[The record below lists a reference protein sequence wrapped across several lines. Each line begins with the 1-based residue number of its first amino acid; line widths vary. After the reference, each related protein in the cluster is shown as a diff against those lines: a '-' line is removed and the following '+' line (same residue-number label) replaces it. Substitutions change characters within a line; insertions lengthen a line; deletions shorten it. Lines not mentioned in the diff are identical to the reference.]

1 MKRDTFSH
9 NVFSLSFG
17 KHVAAYKGYL
27 GAQDYLSTKSRDAKI
42 LTRALRRFPRL
53 KNVTVVFKNE
63 IIGAREIMSAFGL
76 LNGDEVTLDAE
87 YTLPVLM
94 EALSE
99 SDRELDTFNLF
110 SNESSSFD
118 VYCESRRSFN
128 DRHEPRFK
136 YVSESPAPVTCE
148 AFWKAFQ
155 AGNDEFQRTS
165 QLMERVRVFNMMGI
179 EIGCDDLATLDH
191 WSYSLVPLVAFSP
204 HLEELGIM
212 PSVNILGRREAQRL
226 NLSYIL
232 TGKATSTWLRFITLE
247 YVESP
252 EPLLVALFTGSSR
265 TLVTVKL
272 LFVRITSGGRWSEVF
287 RKLRNAD
294 FKVLCG
300 FVLLHCGGTKGVVRA
315 QRYLK
320 RITDKDP
327 IAESNEKQ
335 SDD

>member
-1 MKRDTFSH
+1 
-9 NVFSLSFG
+9 
-17 KHVAAYKGYL
+17 
-27 GAQDYLSTKSRDAKI
+27 
-42 LTRALRRFPRL
+42 
-53 KNVTVVFKNE
+53 
-63 IIGAREIMSAFGL
+63 MSAFGL
-76 LNGDEVTLDAE
+76 LNGDEVTFDAE

-99 SDRELDTFNLF
+99 SDRELDTFNLL
-110 SNESSSFD
+110 SNESSSCD
-118 VYCESRRSFN
+118 LYCESRSSFN
-128 DRHEPRFK
+128 DKHEPRFE
-136 YVSESPAPVTCE
+136 YVSESPAHVTSE

-155 AGNDEFQRTS
+155 ASNNKFHQTG
-165 QLMERVRVFNMMGI
+165 QLMSRVRVFNMIGM

-191 WSYSLVPLVAFSP
+191 WSYSLVPLVAFAP

-212 PSVNILGRREAQRL
+212 PSVNILDSRENQRL

-232 TGKATSTWLRFITLE
+232 TGKVRSTWLRFITLK
-247 YVESP
+247 YVKSP
-252 EPLLVALFTGSSR
+252 EPLLVTLFTESSR

-272 LFVRITSGGRWSEVF
+272 LCVRITSGGRWSEVF

-294 FKVLCG
+294 FNVLYD
-300 FVLLHCGGTKGVVRA
+300 FVLLHCGGAKGVARA

-327 IAESNEKQ
+327 LAESNEKQ